1 MKKPSKVNFADA
13 ACCVGDGI
21 KAYTALHYQA
31 NVCGGE
37 TVLVMN
43 GASVCGVLY
52 LSSKQQYTLAWFH
65 EKLQQ
70 FHSLILFLE
79 GCRNHSHST
88 GSELGSQS
96 YYNST

>member
-31 NVCGGE
+31 NICGGE

-43 GASVCGVLY
+43 GASVCRVP
-52 LSSKQQYTLAWFH
+52 SIS
-65 EKLQQ
+65 
-70 FHSLILFLE
+70 
-79 GCRNHSHST
+79 
-88 GSELGSQS
+88 
-96 YYNST
+96 

>member
-31 NVCGGE
+31 NICGGE

-43 GASVCGVLY
+43 GASVCSVLN
-52 LSSKQQYTLAWFH
+52 Q
-65 EKLQQ
+65 
-70 FHSLILFLE
+70 
-79 GCRNHSHST
+79 
-88 GSELGSQS
+88 
-96 YYNST
+96 